1 MADSCSAEAEVSPR
15 LTFYDLEEVA
25 FFITKV
31 EELLSCV
38 ATFIFMKA
46 IMFRQGLLRGNQEP

>member
-25 FFITKV
+25 FYY
-31 EELLSCV
+31 
-38 ATFIFMKA
+38 
-46 IMFRQGLLRGNQEP
+46 QGWGAAVLCGHIYIHEGHHV